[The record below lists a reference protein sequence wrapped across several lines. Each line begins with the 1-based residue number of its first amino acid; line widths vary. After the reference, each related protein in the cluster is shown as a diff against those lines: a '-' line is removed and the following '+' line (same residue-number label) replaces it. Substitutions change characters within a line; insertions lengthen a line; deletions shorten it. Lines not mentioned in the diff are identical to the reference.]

1 MPYPTSSSML
11 LISAAITSLTST
23 VLLKVVYCLTDS
35 LPCTASLC
43 LALSLALEL
52 SLTLTL
58 SLVLSEAL
66 SLMLCVVLSLY
77 SVRSLSDK
85 EPAST
90 NELESAADSLI
101 AAITISA
108 PWIELTPPMAIPAA
122 VIPFKILSTFFLFIW
137 SLLIHMN
144 PDTWIICFLILFH
157 PDITIVFLFNTI
169 NINS

>member
-1 MPYPTSSSML
+1 ML
-11 LISAAITSLTST
+11 E
-23 VLLKVVYCLTDS
+23 
-35 LPCTASLC
+35 
-43 LALSLALEL
+43 LSLVLSL
-52 SLTLTL
+52 SLTLTLSL

-90 NELESAADSLI
+90 NELESAAYSLI

-122 VIPFKILSTFFLFIW
+122 VIPFKILSTFFLFI
-137 SLLIHMN
+137 
-144 PDTWIICFLILFH
+144 
-157 PDITIVFLFNTI
+157 
-169 NINS
+169 

>member
-1 MPYPTSSSML
+1 MAIEFMPYSASSSTL
-11 LISAAITSLTST
+11 LISATITSLTST
-23 VLLKVVYCLTDS
+23 VSLKVVYCLIDS

-43 LALSLALEL
+43 LALSLMLEL
-52 SLTLTL
+52 SLVLSLALTL
-58 SLVLSEAL
+58 SLVLSEAF

-77 SVRSLSDK
+77 SVLSLSDK

-122 VIPFKILSTFFLFIW
+122 VIPFKILSTFFLFI
-137 SLLIHMN
+137 
-144 PDTWIICFLILFH
+144 
-157 PDITIVFLFNTI
+157 
-169 NINS
+169 

>member
-43 LALSLALEL
+43 LALSLVL

-58 SLVLSEAL
+58 SLVLSDAL

-77 SVRSLSDK
+77 SVLSLSDK

-101 AAITISA
+101 AAMTISA

-122 VIPFKILSTFFLFIW
+122 VIPFKILSTFFLFI
-137 SLLIHMN
+137 
-144 PDTWIICFLILFH
+144 
-157 PDITIVFLFNTI
+157 
-169 NINS
+169 

>member
-1 MPYPTSSSML
+1 MY
-11 LISAAITSLTST
+11 AAATTLSPLCCS
-23 VLLKVVYCLTDS
+23 
-35 LPCTASLC
+35 ASLC
-43 LALSLALEL
+43 FALSLALELSLEL

-66 SLMLCVVLSLY
+66 SLMLCVV
-77 SVRSLSDK
+77 LSDK

-122 VIPFKILSTFFLFIW
+122 VIPFKILSTFFLFI
-137 SLLIHMN
+137 
-144 PDTWIICFLILFH
+144 
-157 PDITIVFLFNTI
+157 
-169 NINS
+169 

>member
-52 SLTLTL
+52 SLVLSLTLTL
-58 SLVLSEAL
+58 SL
-66 SLMLCVVLSLY
+66 VLSLY

>member
-1 MPYPTSSSML
+1 ML
-11 LISAAITSLTST
+11 E
-23 VLLKVVYCLTDS
+23 
-35 LPCTASLC
+35 
-43 LALSLALEL
+43 LSLVLSL
-52 SLTLTL
+52 SLTLTLSL

-122 VIPFKILSTFFLFIW
+122 VIPFKILSTFFLFHIV
-137 SLLIHMN
+137 SPYSHESGYLDYLFPNPLSSGHNYSFPLLHYKYK
-144 PDTWIICFLILFH
+144 LLGVSK
-157 PDITIVFLFNTI
+157 IV
-169 NINS
+169 